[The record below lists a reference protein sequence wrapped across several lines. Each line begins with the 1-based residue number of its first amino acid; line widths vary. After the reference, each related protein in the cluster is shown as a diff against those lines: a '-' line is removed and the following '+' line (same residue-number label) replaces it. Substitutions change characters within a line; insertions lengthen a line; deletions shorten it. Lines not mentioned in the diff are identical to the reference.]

1 MSKFRVPEGPS
12 VNSNPPCMAPHCYFH
27 SDILETIK
35 LTFKYYQERGM
46 RVRLLSPAA
55 LFAARLLTFRA
66 AALFFLIQG
75 RFELN
80 EGPSGTRNF
89 DIKIDE
95 F

>member
-1 MSKFRVPEGPS
+1 MGCHLVAEFVCLGVSVGLGSRFSLLREAGIRGLRFPPYTKPILPCVFLPAWLVPSSFRS
-12 VNSNPPCMAPHCYFH
+12 CA
-27 SDILETIK
+27 ILP
-35 LTFKYYQERGM
+35 L
-46 RVRLLSPAA
+46 
-55 LFAARLLTFRA
+55 
-66 AALFFLIQG
+66 QG